1 MFSEKLK
8 KKQHKYITNNKNKL
22 KVIAKAFVI
31 ASIFI
36 LLGVYPINNWIV
48 VSTFSV
54 TEIKDDN
61 NRIITKQQQQ
71 EQSHDYCINQED
83 MIDNIAIDSDVV
95 VDLASNVINPI
106 CNYNSSNN
114 TISKKIIPVYSL
126 PSIYYSSS
134 FTSFYS
140 PSKTKKFVHSS
151 IRIEEEIFQSLQK
164 EAERQGISFSS
175 VINKILKNY
184 VTSEMQF
191 EQLGFILISKDLLRK
206 TFAELHDEKRL
217 EEVGRELGLI
227 VAHEYMTYFFPN
239 VNISTLPQFLE
250 IWFRRF
256 QSFKHRVDISTINNN
271 DKNEDVDL
279 INKDIKDKKE
289 EKEVVDNYLQRQIQR
304 QEEIH
309 SFALYH
315 EININFSLVLK
326 AELEVLIEPIVK
338 SPVTFKELTANS
350 ISFSFSSFSSNT
362 NNKKIGNYIK
372 NKNL

>member
-1 MFSEKLK
+1 MFSEKQK
-8 KKQHKYITNNKNKL
+8 EKQHKYITNNKNKL
-22 KVIAKAFVI
+22 NVIAKVFVI

-83 MIDNIAIDSDVV
+83 MIDSIAIASDVV
-95 VDLASNVINPI
+95 DDLASNVINPI

-114 TISKKIIPVYSL
+114 TISKKIISVYSL
-126 PSIYYSSS
+126 PSIYYSSFSS
-134 FTSFYS
+134 FHS
-140 PSKTKKFVHSS
+140 PSKTKNYVHSS

-164 EAERQGISFSS
+164 EAQRQGISFNSFT
-175 VINKILKNY
+175 NKILKNY

-191 EQLGFILISKDLLRK
+191 EQLGFILVSKDFLRK
-206 TFAELHDEKRL
+206 TFAELQNEKSL

-227 VAHEYMTYFFPN
+227 VAHEYMTYFIPN
-239 VNISTLPQFLE
+239 VNIITLVQFLE

-256 QSFKHRVDISTINNN
+256 QSFKHRVDISSANSANSANNN

-289 EKEVVDNYLQRQIQR
+289 EDNYLQRQ
-304 QEEIH
+304 EETH
-309 SFALYH
+309 SFSLYH
-315 EININFSLVLK
+315 DININFSLVLK

-372 NKNL
+372 NKKL